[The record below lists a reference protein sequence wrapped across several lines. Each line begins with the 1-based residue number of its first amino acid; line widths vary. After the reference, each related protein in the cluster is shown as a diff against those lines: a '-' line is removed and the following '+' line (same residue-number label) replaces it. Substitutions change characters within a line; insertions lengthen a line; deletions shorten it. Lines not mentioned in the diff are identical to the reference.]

1 MPFSFTFAP
10 SSRPAIGKLLLKS
23 LRSLDQ
29 VRVGQRKMSVEGK
42 VGAKESDPFS
52 KKHVRSTKRTSPRMG
67 RLNRSTLSALENKI
81 QVYIPIAL
89 LYNRRKSLQKRELM
103 KEKENKIEIFKR

>member
-52 KKHVRSTKRTSPRMG
+52 KKHVRSTKRSSPRMG

>member
-1 MPFSFTFAP
+1 
-10 SSRPAIGKLLLKS
+10 
-23 LRSLDQ
+23 
-29 VRVGQRKMSVEGK
+29 MSVEGK
-42 VGAKESDPFS
+42 VGTKETESDPFS

-103 KEKENKIEIFKR
+103 KEKENKIETFKR

>member
-42 VGAKESDPFS
+42 VGAKETESDPFS

-89 LYNRRKSLQKRELM
+89 LYNRRKSLRELM